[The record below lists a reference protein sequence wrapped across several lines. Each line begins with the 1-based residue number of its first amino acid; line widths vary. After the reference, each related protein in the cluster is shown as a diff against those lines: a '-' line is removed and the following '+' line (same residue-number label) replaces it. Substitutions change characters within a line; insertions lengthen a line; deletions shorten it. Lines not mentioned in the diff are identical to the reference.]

1 MDAMD
6 DHEDKVATP
15 AAEVK
20 LVAAAAAVAV
30 PPSSF
35 SSASMQDSVMS
46 SSMGEKKSLKGNPC
60 LFVFFFLQSY
70 LFFPLTLI
78 YFSLSF

>member
-1 MDAMD
+1 MD

-20 LVAAAAAVAV
+20 LVAAAAAAAVAV